1 MKTITVI
8 IIILIIFLLCISSSI
23 GGVIYI
29 KKKNEEIKIYNEE
42 IDNYNRDYNINYDTE
57 NNKLITDDDLEK
69 MESTECIIRSYPVIK
84 DIIVNGTVHKL
95 SYAKIS
101 YNIKNYISENKPP
114 QNLGADPGSFEAE
127 KPGRPSIYLKKELK
141 TPVVGSLIP
150 VEAYLIT
157 KEPLEK
163 TSYFKIYYDPNG
175 RVAPPYVLSSYIE
188 TIPKK
193 PYLFESITSKF
204 SK

>member
-1 MKTITVI
+1 MKTVGII

-23 GGVIYI
+23 GGILYT
-29 KKKNEEIKIYNEE
+29 KNKNDDIKIYNEA

-69 MESTECIIRSYPVIK
+69 MESTECIVQSYPVVK
-84 DIIVNGTVHKL
+84 DIIVNGIVHKL

-101 YNIKNYISENKPP
+101 YNIKNYMAEENNPRTVSTDFNVDKP
-114 QNLGADPGSFEAE
+114 E
-127 KPGRPSIYLKKELK
+127 RPSIYLKKELK
-141 TPVVGSLIP
+141 SVNIGSLIP

-175 RVAPPYVLSSYIE
+175 RIAPPFLSSSYIE

-193 PYLFESITSKF
+193 TYLFESITSKF

>member
-1 MKTITVI
+1 MKTIGVI

-23 GGVIYI
+23 GGILYT
-29 KKKNEEIKIYNEE
+29 KNKNDDIKIYNGE

-69 MESTECIIRSYPVIK
+69 MESTECIVQSYPVVK

-101 YNIKNYISENKPP
+101 YNIKNYFTNDPNMNKIV
-114 QNLGADPGSFEAE
+114 ADPGGFEGE
-127 KPGRPSIYLKKELK
+127 KPGRPSVYLKKELK
-141 TPVVGSLIP
+141 SVNVGSLIP

-175 RVAPPYVLSSYIE
+175 RVAPPFLSSSYIE

-193 PYLFESITSKF
+193 TYLFESITSKF
-204 SK
+204 SN